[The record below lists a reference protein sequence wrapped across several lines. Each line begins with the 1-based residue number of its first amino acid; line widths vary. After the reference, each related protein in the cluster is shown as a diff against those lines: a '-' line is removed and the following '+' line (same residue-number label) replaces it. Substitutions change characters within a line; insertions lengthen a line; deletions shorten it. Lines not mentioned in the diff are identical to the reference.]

1 MRTNPHIAKT
11 PRHPSFSISKQS
23 NINTSPGVLLLPRQH
38 LYYFG
43 SCYKKPITEEE
54 LKKYTSSINPSF
66 QTIETQN
73 PLNKFIST
81 LNSEERQNLK
91 ISTDEIETLPFVN
104 EIEFNELETPTLIIR
119 LSEMNEETEEKI
131 YQIEYDL
138 LKHFKNNIDFLVLP
152 A

>member
-1 MRTNPHIAKT
+1 MFNPHFVKT
-11 PRHPSFSISKQS
+11 PTHPSVPIHRQS
-23 NINTSPGVLLLPRQH
+23 NIIIGPKVSLPNQH
-38 LYYFG
+38 FG
-43 SCYKKPITEEE
+43 SCYQKPLTERE
-54 LKKYTSSINPSF
+54 LIKYTSSINHSY

-81 LNSEERQNLK
+81 LNSEERENLK
-91 ISTDEIETLPFVN
+91 ISIDVIETLPFVN
-104 EIEFNELETPTLIIR
+104 EIKFNELETPTLIIR

-152 A
+152 E